1 MVGSTDTKTQRIFL
15 KRCAKATSARAKL
28 VQTIKS
34 TLANATTRHKAHIT
48 R

>member
-1 MVGSTDTKTQRIFL
+1 MAGSTDTKTPRIFP
-15 KRCAKATSARAKL
+15 KRRAKATSARAKL

-34 TLANATTRHKAHIT
+34 TLANATTRYKAHIT